1 MSENRYPEATS
12 SLAPAAMLYLSGE
25 MAQAEAGAF
34 EMRLALDQEAR
45 EALAEA
51 VYLLTP
57 LANGQMPKSSPGYRQ
72 QVRQRWN
79 AQRKRRAHER
89 LAPLFWALTGAAA
102 ASILWFVFLPQM
114 HGAPVSSPNVAENKS
129 AGETAPAPME
139 TVFADISNL
148 ENLARHHQ
156 QHVLHKQKQDDFM
169 NHHRANQTRP
179 IPPSGGGAAL

>member
-1 MSENRYPEATS
+1 MNENRYPEASTP
-12 SLAPAAMLYLSGE
+12 LATAAMLYLSGE
-25 MAQAEAGAF
+25 MAPAEAGAF

-57 LANGQMPKSSPGYRQ
+57 LANGQMPQLDPGYRQ
-72 QVRQRWN
+72 RVRERWN
-79 AQRKRRAHER
+79 AQRKRRTHER
-89 LAPLFWALTGAAA
+89 FAPLFWTLTGAVA
-102 ASILWFVFLPQM
+102 ASILWFAFLPQM
-114 HGAPVSSPNVAENKS
+114 HGAPVSSPNSAENKA
-129 AGETAPAPME
+129 AGAPVPAPME

-148 ENLARHHQ
+148 DNLAKHHQ
-156 QHVLHKQKQDDFM
+156 QHVQHKQKQDDFM